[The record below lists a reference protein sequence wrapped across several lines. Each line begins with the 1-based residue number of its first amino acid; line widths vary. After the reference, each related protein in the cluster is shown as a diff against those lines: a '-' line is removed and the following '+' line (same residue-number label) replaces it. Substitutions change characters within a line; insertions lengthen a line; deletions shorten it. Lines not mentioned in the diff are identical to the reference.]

1 MLECYVNKCPGTIV
15 LRNNNNNNNTE
26 NTTTKNMR
34 RRVIIS
40 EKSNLI
46 LTMRHSMV
54 DRYTFLELV
63 QQSNRL

>member
-1 MLECYVNKCPGTIV
+1 MHECYVNKCPGTIV
-15 LRNNNNNNNTE
+15 LRNNNNNNTE

-46 LTMRHSMV
+46 LTVRHSMV
-54 DRYTFLELV
+54 DRYTLLELV